1 MFEAV
6 ETSVTELLKIMFN
19 TFYTWISA
27 HHRLLVSSF
36 ADFESF
42 FFFFFFFFCWSSSNI
57 RGSLVYFLCTKVVP
71 LCP

>member
-1 MFEAV
+1 MFGAV
-6 ETSVTELLKIMFN
+6 ETSVTELLKIMSN

-42 FFFFFFFFCWSSSNI
+42 FFFFFFFF
-57 RGSLVYFLCTKVVP
+57 LVFFQY
-71 LCP
+71 

>member
-1 MFEAV
+1 MFGAV
-6 ETSVTELLKIMFN
+6 ETSVTELLKIMSN

-42 FFFFFFFFCWSSSNI
+42 FFFFFFFFGLLPILGVLLYTSCV
-57 RGSLVYFLCTKVVP
+57 LTLC
-71 LCP
+71 LFALN